1 MKKLIINSIALSFI
15 NMEDMRIQEKFV
27 LGRIPTIPVDI
38 VTSSFSITILLDELY
53 IGELLEDITNEH
65 YLILK

>member
-1 MKKLIINSIALSFI
+1 
-15 NMEDMRIQEKFV
+15 MEDMRIQEKFV